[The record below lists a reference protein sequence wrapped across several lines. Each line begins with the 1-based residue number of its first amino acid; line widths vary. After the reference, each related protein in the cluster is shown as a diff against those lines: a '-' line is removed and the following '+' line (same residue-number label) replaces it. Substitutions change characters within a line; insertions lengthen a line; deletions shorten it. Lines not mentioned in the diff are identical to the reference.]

1 MLSYLRFLSQWEEKE
16 NNKKAA
22 THIHSVAAHA
32 RKERLEL
39 PTPGFGDQ
47 CSTD

>member
-16 NNKKAA
+16 NKKAA

-32 RKERLEL
+32 SRKERLEL
-39 PTPGFGDQ
+39 PTLGFGDQ